1 MTAINSRRAACRSAA
16 ELFEEH
22 QQQIFRRTD
31 RLFAGLMVFQWLA
44 GIFIARVVSPLTWEG
59 STSRLHPHVLTAV
72 FLGGAI
78 SIPPIYL
85 GFFHAGRTLTR
96 YWIAVSQMLTSS
108 LLIHLTGG
116 RIETH
121 FHVFGSLAFL
131 AFYRDW
137 RVLIPATIVVAADHI
152 LRGMFFPE
160 SVYGVIVASQWRWL
174 EHAGWVIFEDIFL
187 IASCL
192 RGEKEMWQIAERT
205 ALAERRHAELAATQE
220 TLGNAKEA
228 AESASRAKSDFLANM
243 SHEIRTPLN
252 GVIGMAHLL
261 MRRQLNPQQ
270 MQCARVI
277 EDSAQSLLSL
287 VNDIL
292 DFSKIEA
299 GKLELHATEF
309 DLEEAV
315 ESVIEMLSPKAAE
328 KKLEFGCS
336 IQPRANRRYRGDRER
351 LTQILVNLVG
361 NAIKFTDR
369 GEVFVG
375 VDLLAEQAAGGTLR
389 FTVRDTGAGI
399 PADRRERLFKSFS
412 QVDSSMSRKYGG
424 TGLGLAISRQLVE
437 LMGGQITCESE
448 VGKGSVF
455 CFTITLMLCQAPAPR
470 RQATVGLQGMRVLAV
485 DDNAAYREILQ
496 NQLTSWG
503 FDAVT
508 APHAEQAMIEL
519 RRAQR
524 AGQPFRIAI
533 LDFVLP
539 GLNGMQLGAQ
549 IKADPSLRDIHLL
562 MLTAMQQ
569 PIDAEEIKRT
579 GFTHC
584 LTKPMRQ
591 SQMFDAIMETVLVP
605 AAMAAEAA
613 PIPAVSKPS
622 APRSRPGHI
631 LLAEDNLVNQTVAIE
646 LLQDAGF
653 TCDLASDG
661 NAAVEAV
668 QRKHYDLIL
677 MDCQMPGM
685 NGFEATW
692 RIRRLEADGSI
703 TGPRR
708 PIIALTANAVT
719 GDRERCLEAGMD
731 DYISKPIDL
740 DLMVEV
746 IEKNLPGQETAPAPP
761 IEIASLLKRCRGKQQ
776 LVERL
781 FSTFSSTIAKQLDA
795 LDRALAGADSIEL
808 ARLAHSIKG
817 AAANLDAAAIRSSA
831 AGLEKLAAAGDLGA
845 AATEIQ
851 NLKDKVQECL
861 GYIQQSAASKTQRE
875 AVP

>member
-1 MTAINSRRAACRSAA
+1 MTAINSKQPPCRGAA
-16 ELFEEH
+16 ELFDEH

-31 RLFAGLMVFQWLA
+31 RLFAWLMLFQWLA
-44 GIFIARVVSPLTWEG
+44 GIVVARVVSPLTWAG
-59 STSRLHPHVLTAV
+59 STSRLHPHVLTAI

-85 GFFHAGRTLTR
+85 GFFHAGRTVTR

-108 LLIHLTGG
+108 LLIHLSGG

-152 LRGMFFPE
+152 LRGIYFPE
-160 SVYGVIVASQWRWL
+160 SVYGVIVASQWRWM

-187 IASCL
+187 IASCV

-205 ALAERRHAELAATQE
+205 ALADRRLAELEATRE
-220 TLGNAKEA
+220 TLETAKEA
-228 AESASRAKSDFLANM
+228 AEAASRAKSDFLANM

-252 GVIGMAHLL
+252 GVIGMAHVL
-261 MRRQLNPQQ
+261 MRRQLNVQQ
-270 MQCARVI
+270 MQCAKVI
-277 EDSAQSLLSL
+277 EGSAQSLLWL

-299 GKLELHATEF
+299 GKLELHATDF

-315 ESVIEMLSPKAAE
+315 ESVIEMLSQKAAE

-336 IQPRANRRYRGDRER
+336 IQPRANRRFRGDRER

-361 NAIKFTDR
+361 NAIKFTER
-369 GEVFVG
+369 GEVFVE
-375 VDLLAEQAAGGTLR
+375 VDLLAEQADGATLR

-399 PADRRERLFKSFS
+399 PADRRDRLFKSFS

-448 VGKGSVF
+448 IGKGSVF
-455 CFTITLMLCQAPAPR
+455 YFNITLALCETPAPR
-470 RQATVGLQGMRVLAV
+470 RQATVGLQGMRILAV

-519 RRAQR
+519 RRAR
-524 AGQPFRIAI
+524 DAGRPFCMAI

-539 GLNGMQLGAQ
+539 GLNGMQLGAE
-549 IKADPSLRDIHLL
+549 IKADPTLRDTHLL

-569 PIDAEEIKRT
+569 LIDAEEIKRT
-579 GFTHC
+579 GITHC

-591 SQMFDAIMETVLVP
+591 SQMFDAIMETVLATDAKAAQP
-605 AAMAAEAA
+605 AA
-613 PIPAVSKPS
+613 IPAGSPTS
-622 APRSRPGHI
+622 GRSRQAHL
-631 LLAEDNLVNQTVAIE
+631 LLAEDNPVNQTVAFE
-646 LLQDAGF
+646 LLQDSGF
-653 TCDLASDG
+653 TCDVANDG

-668 QRKHYDLIL
+668 QRQHYDLIL

-685 NGFEATW
+685 NGFDAT
-692 RIRRLEADGSI
+692 RKIRQLEADGVLR
-703 TGPRR
+703 GPRR
-708 PIIALTANAVT
+708 PIIALTANAIA
-719 GDRERCLEAGMD
+719 GDRDRCLAAGMD
-731 DYISKPIDL
+731 DYISKPIDP

-746 IEKNLPGQETAPAPP
+746 IEKNLVRQKTESVPP
-761 IEIASLLKRCRGKQQ
+761 IEIASLLKRYRGNQK
-776 LVERL
+776 LVDRL
-781 FSTFSSTIAKQLDA
+781 FSTFSLTIPEQLEA
-795 LDRALAGADSIEL
+795 LDRALSAANAEEL
-808 ARLAHSIKG
+808 VRLAHSIKG
-817 AAANLDAAAIRSSA
+817 AAANLDAAEMRGA
-831 AGLEKLAAAGDLGA
+831 AKGVEKLAEAGELEAAGA
-845 AATEIQ
+845 EIQ
-851 NLKDKVQECL
+851 KLKDKVRECL
-861 GYIQQSAASKTQRE
+861 GYIEQAKAPDGRGVGPLK
-875 AVP
+875 